1 MLQKFNT
8 NKEFEYQ
15 RLSAEEQS
23 KRGILGRLVG
33 IVADF
38 KNPTRN
44 GRYYTESL
52 WDKTFENP
60 LVREKLETRCMLGEL
75 GHPKDRTDIDMEKV
89 AICLAEQ
96 PKKGTDGKVYGVFDI
111 LNTPNGRILKALC
124 DYGCKIGVS
133 SRGEGDVTEDFS
145 GNETVEPDTYD
156 LECWDAVVL
165 PAVKAARPR
174 YVTESLEST
183 RTLRRA
189 LNEALETATEE
200 EKAVMEQ
207 TLNELDI
214 DYSTEEEQVSESVDD
229 IDTEPQVAKEEPV
242 AAEDNGAQI
251 LSELQEALTAK
262 TDLEKQLKVLQ
273 EKLSVCYTK
282 EGRYSS
288 YLSARSSE
296 LAMQQKLNEELNVEI
311 ANLKKQ
317 LTESVDR
324 STKQASV
331 IGRQEEKIA
340 SLQEKLSSAASTKKT
355 LTEDVTS
362 KSTEVTRLTEEL
374 KTLKKS
380 QQSLQE
386 AFNREK
392 AILTEQLQ
400 EAKRDAQIVRSQA
413 TAQSE
418 KSKKLVE
425 KYQSIARTAVDKYID
440 SQAVRL
446 GISSK
451 DIKSKLTENYSF
463 NDIDRVCESLRTYK
477 LNINSLPFNVTPN
490 GKSVRMAV
498 TEAPTKSNRIHNEG
512 SMFDDTIDET
522 LLNFIK

>member
-23 KRGILGRLVG
+23 RRGILGRLVG
-33 IVADF
+33 VVADF

-44 GRYYTESL
+44 GRRYTESL
-52 WDKTFENP
+52 WDKTFEDP

-96 PKKGTDGKVYGVFDI
+96 PKKGNDGKVYGVFDI

-145 GNETVEPDTYD
+145 GNETVTPGTFD

-165 PAVKAARPR
+165 PAVKAARPN
-174 YVTESLEST
+174 YVTESLES
-183 RTLRRA
+183 RKTLKRA
-189 LNEALETATEE
+189 LTEALETATEE

-214 DYSTEEEQVSESVDD
+214 DYSTEEEQVSESVDN
-229 IDTEPQVAKEEPV
+229 IDTEPQVIEEEPA

-251 LSELQEALTAK
+251 LTELQEALTAK
-262 TDLEKQLKVLQ
+262 AELEKQLKVLQ

-282 EGRYSS
+282 ENRYSS
-288 YLSARSSE
+288 YLTTRNSE
-296 LAMQQKLNEELNVEI
+296 LAMQQKLTEDLTREV
-311 ANLKKQ
+311 ADLKQQ
-317 LTESVDR
+317 LAESI
-324 STKQASV
+324 SKSSKQATV
-331 IGRQEEKIA
+331 IGRQEEKITA
-340 SLQEKLSSAASTKKT
+340 LQEKLTSQTSTKKT
-355 LTEDVTS
+355 LTEDVSS
-362 KSTEVTRLTEEL
+362 KSKEVRRLTEEL
-374 KTLKKS
+374 TTLKQS
-380 QQSLQE
+380 QLSLQE

-392 AILTEQLQ
+392 ASLTEELK
-400 EAKRDAQIVRSQA
+400 EAKRDTQIVRSQA
-413 TAQSE
+413 TAQAE

-425 KYQSIARTAVDKYID
+425 KYQSIAKTAVDKYID

-446 GISSK
+446 GINSK
-451 DIKSKLTENYSF
+451 DIRSKLTENYSF
-463 NDIDRVCESLRTYK
+463 NDIDRVCESLQNYK
-477 LNINSLPFNVTPN
+477 LNINSLPFNITK
-490 GKSVRMAV
+490 GKPVLMTV

-522 LLNFIK
+522 LLQFIK